1 MLHRVLWDL
10 NNDLANAC
18 LNHPLVRGI
27 ADGTLDRDVFQRYIA
42 QDAFFLRAFLRA
54 YALAAA
60 KCKEIDQLQRFHKLM
75 GGVLDELN
83 LHAAYASK
91 CRIDLSSVR
100 PFRATRAY
108 TDFLLRTAWHH
119 DVDEILAAMVPCMRL
134 YAFLGSELSGHCSAG
149 NPCSEWI
156 ATYSNE
162 AFQALASNLE
172 SLMDAVANDTP
183 AVRDAY
189 RYAMQCELAFFRGP
203 LEETA

>member
-1 MLHRVLWDL
+1 MLHWALWDL

-27 ADGTLDRDVFQRYIA
+27 ADITLDRDDYQRYIA

-54 YALAAA
+54 YAIAGA
-60 KCKEIDQLQRFHKLM
+60 KCKEIDQLRRFHKLM
-75 GGVLDELN
+75 GGILNELN

-134 YAFLGSELSGHCSAG
+134 YAFLGSKLSDCCSAE
-149 NPCSEWI
+149 NPYSEWI
-156 ATYSNE
+156 ATYSSE
-162 AFQALASNLE
+162 AFQALASDLE
-172 SLMDAVANDTP
+172 SLMDAVANDNP

-189 RYAMQCELAFFRGP
+189 RYAMQCELAFFSAP

>member
-27 ADGTLDRDVFQRYIA
+27 AEGTLDSDVFERYIA

-54 YALAAA
+54 YAIAAA
-60 KCKEIDQLQRFHKLM
+60 KCKEIDQLQRFHNLM
-75 GGVLDELN
+75 GGVINELN

-91 CRIDLSSVR
+91 YGIELSGVR

-119 DVDEILAAMVPCMRL
+119 EVEHILAAMVPCMRL
-134 YAFLGSELSGHCSAG
+134 YAFLGSKLSGHCSAE
-149 NPCSEWI
+149 NPYSEWI
-156 ATYSNE
+156 TTYSAE
-162 AFQALASNLE
+162 AFQALASDLE

-189 RYAMQCELAFFRGP
+189 RYAMQCELAFFTAP